1 MTLRKCSAARG
12 AVIVA
17 AIVGMFQTATVR
29 SAAADCG
36 ADVACAW
43 NELALSTARFAV
55 LSDARSARLLAM
67 VNVAMY
73 DAVNG
78 ILSRHGNRH
87 DREPA
92 LVSET
97 DVQPRGDIEEAAA
110 AAAHAVLS
118 GEFPQF
124 ISQFPDGSPG
134 YDARLDSDLADRPG
148 GKKSPGAEW
157 GASVGAR
164 VRELRTGDSVT
175 IAQAALPSPSTPG
188 LFQPAWSGLNVK
200 PFGIANPD
208 IYVGSGPPAF
218 DGLDYAAAFAEVKI
232 VGDAAKPD
240 AAKLDTFRFWS
251 LGNGTSQ
258 PPGAWIQMALIVTK
272 DGLTLAEKTR
282 LLALLGMAL
291 SDTVGPTTVTK
302 AAYRH
307 WRPTAAIVRGDEDP
321 NPYTEGQPTW
331 LQRGTAAT
339 SPEYWSGH
347 SAFAGAGAAIL
358 AGFFCNDNI
367 PIVGFQSDSAA
378 AAGIPARDY
387 PSFSAAGAEMGLS
400 RLDGGL
406 HFAFSNRDGLA
417 TGRAIAE
424 EILGNKLLRTSG
436 QTHFGAC
443 PR

>member
-1 MTLRKCSAARG
+1 MMARKWLAAAVVCVVATVGILR
-12 AVIVA
+12 
-17 AIVGMFQTATVR
+17 TATVR
-29 SAAADCG
+29 SASLDCSS
-36 ADVACAW
+36 DVACAW
-43 NELALSTARFAV
+43 NDLALATARAAV
-55 LSDARSARLLAM
+55 LNDARSARLLAM

-78 ILSRHGNRH
+78 ILSRHGGRN

-92 LVSET
+92 LVSDT
-97 DVQPRGDIEEAAA
+97 GVNPRGDIEEAAA

-124 ISQFPDGSPG
+124 TAQFPDGSPG
-134 YDARLDSDLADRPG
+134 YDARLDGDLADRRN
-148 GKKSPGAEW
+148 GKKSPGALW

-175 IAQAALPSPSTPG
+175 IAQAALPSPSAPG
-188 LFQPAWSGLNVK
+188 LFQPAWSGLNIK
-200 PFGIANPD
+200 PFAIANPD

-272 DGLTLAEKTR
+272 DGPALPEKTR
-282 LLALLGMAL
+282 LLALLAMAL
-291 SDTVGPTTVTK
+291 ADTVGPTTVTK

-321 NPYTEGQPTW
+321 NPFTEGQPTW
-331 LQRGTAAT
+331 VQRGTAAT

-347 SAFAGAGAAIL
+347 SSFAGAGAAVL

-367 PIVGFQSDSAA
+367 PIVGFQSDSAL

-400 RLDGGL
+400 RIVGGL
-406 HFAFSNRDGLA
+406 HFAFSNRDGIA
-417 TGRAIAE
+417 VGRAIAE
-424 EILGNKLLRTSG
+424 EILANKLLRTSG
-436 QTHFGAC
+436 ATHFGAC